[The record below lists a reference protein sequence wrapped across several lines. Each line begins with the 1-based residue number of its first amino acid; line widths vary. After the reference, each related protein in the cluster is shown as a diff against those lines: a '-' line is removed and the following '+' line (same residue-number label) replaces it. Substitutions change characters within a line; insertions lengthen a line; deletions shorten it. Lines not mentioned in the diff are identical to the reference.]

1 MAEKTWIGSIYLKE
15 EGGYEIIIKSLK
27 HYKKRLQTLGSSPEL
42 KESAA
47 MFASVLNQQASKT
60 VPIIDETIR
69 KIENG
74 LKDVKLINSLS
85 EDTSFLEKALLSY
98 EADIQRAEEIGHE
111 YFIKLV
117 GNLEE
122 AKKDIPTIKTA
133 IEKIKQYSE

>member
-1 MAEKTWIGSIYLKE
+1 MSEKVWLGSIYLKE

-27 HYKKRLQTLGSSPEL
+27 HYKKRLKTLGNSPEL
-42 KESAA
+42 QESAV
-47 MFASVLNQQASKT
+47 MFASVLNQQAVKT
-60 VPIIDETIR
+60 VPKINETIK
-69 KIENG
+69 KIEESLN
-74 LKDVKLINSLS
+74 DVKKINSLS
-85 EDTSFLEKALLSY
+85 DDVSFLEKALSCY

-111 YFIKLV
+111 YFINLI

>member
-1 MAEKTWIGSIYLKE
+1 MSEKVWLGSIYLKE

-27 HYKKRLQTLGSSPEL
+27 HYKKRLKTLGNSPEL
-42 KESAA
+42 QESAA
-47 MFASVLNQQASKT
+47 MFASVLNQQAVKT
-60 VPIIDETIR
+60 VPKIDETIK
-69 KIENG
+69 KIEESLN
-74 LKDVKLINSLS
+74 DVKKMNSLS
-85 EDTSFLEKALLSY
+85 DDASFLEKALSCY

>member
-1 MAEKTWIGSIYLKE
+1 MPGKIWIGSIYLKE

-27 HYKKRLQTLGSSPEL
+27 HYKKRLQTLGNSPEL

-47 MFASVLNQQASKT
+47 MLASVLNQQAAKT
-60 VPIIDETIR
+60 VPIIDETI
-69 KIENG
+69 KKVESS
-74 LKDVKLINSLS
+74 LEDSHLINNLS
-85 EDTSFLEKALLSY
+85 DDVPFLEKALSCY

-122 AKKDIPTIKTA
+122 AKKDIPIIKQA

>member
-1 MAEKTWIGSIYLKE
+1 MSEKVWLGSIYLKE

-27 HYKKRLQTLGSSPEL
+27 HYKKRLKTLGNSPEL

-47 MFASVLNQQASKT
+47 MFASVLNQQAVKT
-60 VPIIDETIR
+60 VPKIDETIK
-69 KIENG
+69 KIEESLN
-74 LKDVKLINSLS
+74 DVKKINSLS
-85 EDTSFLEKALLSY
+85 DDASFLEKALSCY

-111 YFIKLV
+111 YFINLV

-122 AKKDIPTIKTA
+122 AKKDIPTIKIA

>member
-1 MAEKTWIGSIYLKE
+1 MAEKIWIGSIYLKQ

-27 HYKKRLQTLGSSPEL
+27 HYKKRLQTLGNSPEL

-47 MFASVLNQQASKT
+47 MFASVLNQQAAKT
-60 VPIIDETIR
+60 VPVIDKTIE
-69 KIENG
+69 KIEES
-74 LKDVKLINSLS
+74 LKDAKLINNLS
-85 EDTSFLEKALLSY
+85 EDIPFLEKALSCY

-122 AKKDIPTIKTA
+122 AKKDLPTIKIA
-133 IEKIKQYSE
+133 IEKMKQYLE